1 MTFLEF
7 EKLLSPHRIAK
18 YLSACSGDQD
28 KTLILYRAN
37 LRLSYEIFSV
47 ASMFEVVLR
56 NKIDE
61 HYKAKFLTQT
71 GSDQWLDLQTEPGG
85 CFYNNKQVGKTFKSI
100 FEAKIK
106 LKSGRKYTH
115 DKLVAELTFGFWRY
129 LFASKEFMVA
139 GSTLHQIF
147 VNRPRNTNH
156 TDIFNKLASI
166 NTIRNRIAHHEPI
179 CFNTMGR
186 IYTIYALDHYNII
199 IELFG
204 WFGVNSSELLHG
216 IDKVQQE
223 IAFIDTL

>member
-18 YLSACSGDQD
+18 YLNACNGDTD
-28 KTLILYRAN
+28 KTLVLYRAN
-37 LRLSYEIFSV
+37 LRLSYELFSV
-47 ASMFEVVLR
+47 ASLFEVVLR

-61 HYKAKFLTQT
+61 HYKAKFFSRL
-71 GSDQWLDLQTEPGG
+71 GSDQWLDTQTEPGG
-85 CFYNNKQVGKTFKSI
+85 CFYGNQQVEKTFKSI

-106 LKSGRKYTH
+106 LKSRGKYTH

-156 TDIFNKLASI
+156 TAIFNKLASI
-166 NTIRNRIAHHEPI
+166 NNIRNRIAHHEPI
-179 CFNTMGR
+179 CFNSVGR
-186 IYTIYALDHYNII
+186 ICTIYALDHYNII
-199 IELFG
+199 IELLG
-204 WFGVNSSELLHG
+204 WLDVNSAELLHG

-223 IAFIDTL
+223 ITFINAL